1 MTGEQT
7 RWKMRLFV
15 LNGLY
20 PGPDSIVT
28 DLTCCLSAHD
38 YKPAVALETAAVKT
52 MCTACAGGGAPAAVL
67 THLTL
72 SLGFTSPSTL
82 KLQSCGNTE
91 FGKGSLF
98 SLIPMLL

>member
-1 MTGEQT
+1 MIGEQT

-15 LNGLY
+15 LTGLY
-20 PGPDSIVT
+20 PGPDSIFT
-28 DLTCCLSAHD
+28 NLTCRPFAHD
-38 YKPAVALETAAVKT
+38 DKPAVALETAAIKT
-52 MCTACAGGGAPAAVL
+52 TGTASVGGVGAPAAVL

-82 KLQSCGNTE
+82 RLQSCGDTE

-98 SLIPMLL
+98 SLS